1 MCNQIAL
8 AVKRAGL
15 GIPYPTRTPADNYA
29 AYVDCSELLVESLL
43 TGKPLDIVAHQKHAT
58 NCQKSSKERRKAKE
72 LGQLTDLKRGGQQE
86 CRTADGPRMQVR
98 GLAHSHA
105 KLHGRHGAVSQR
117 IPGQHPLTPRPHI
130 PPPPQRL

>member
-43 TGKPLDIVAHQKHAT
+43 TGNPLDIVEHQKHAI
-58 NCQKSSKERRKAKE
+58 NNQKSLKEPRKAKE
-72 LGQLTDLKRGGQQE
+72 LGVLADLQ
-86 CRTADGPRMQVR
+86 R
-98 GLAHSHA
+98 GLNKSSVQQMDCVC
-105 KLHGRHGAVSQR
+105 KSGD
-117 IPGQHPLTPRPHI
+117 
-130 PPPPQRL
+130 